1 MMCFSCFTIGNGNVS
16 LQLRKAVHIYGDG
29 LSLVW
34 FNYFAFLKSTTP
46 QVSSLTYQFHQ
57 LYPHSPWLGDLFP
70 GLCPTAVWTTLGSL
84 CCILGSPAA
93 QSTAQMVHEQHFMAG
108 AAFFHVKRGALDW
121 NINPIQIS
129 LAWLHTGLRYCCEF
143 SVWEGKINQIHKTE
157 IGTINTKNKC

>member
-34 FNYFAFLKSTTP
+34 FNYFAFLRSTTP

-57 LYPHSPWLGDLFP
+57 LYPHSPWLGDMFP

-84 CCILGSPAA
+84 CCILWKSCCTEHSSDGAR
-93 QSTAQMVHEQHFMAG
+93 
-108 AAFFHVKRGALDW
+108 AAFHGWSCFL
-121 NINPIQIS
+121 P
-129 LAWLHTGLRYCCEF
+129 CE
-143 SVWEGKINQIHKTE
+143 EGSA
-157 IGTINTKNKC
+157 